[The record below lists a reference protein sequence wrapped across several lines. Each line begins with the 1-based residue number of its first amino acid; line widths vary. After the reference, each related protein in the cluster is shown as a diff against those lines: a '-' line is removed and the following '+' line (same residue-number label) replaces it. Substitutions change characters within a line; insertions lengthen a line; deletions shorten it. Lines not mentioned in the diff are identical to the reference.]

1 VKFCVCQM
9 TAGTTSDK
17 NGRKTKKT
25 GHRRRYKSKTKR
37 KTQNTPPPR
46 AATLKGALAGAS
58 TGRVSGGEATDAP
71 ASKAASTA
79 AAAANGV
86 GSGTKSPPNP
96 MRQTRSDTNKR
107 QRQPQLT
114 VDDQKRKRQS
124 QEQDEKEKKRQ
135 KVMKGRSERSIEAL
149 ALLALSQEWHIAHS
163 TVPWRKVTISYTRE
177 QLRLP
182 PPTDPARPSGSWY
195 NDEIVEAYSHLLR
208 REQAKTRG
216 VMHNNDVITDPRFTY
231 FMMRLHLADP
241 ERDAASITRWTTKF
255 MHPWREKIRRAN
267 ANYIYIPYQANESH
281 WMLLCMST
289 THNTITVYDSLK
301 NEVYKEA
308 ATVMAKL
315 VQEWWQTPMT
325 IIWGSCAQQPSG
337 NGYDCGP
344 CVCLNMRRL
353 MLTRRRPRALTAT
366 RTSREEWG
374 YSNDQAEL
382 DDWRWHITKELA
394 RERIIEKK
402 D

>member
-1 VKFCVCQM
+1 MRVQRG
-9 TAGTTSDK
+9 AGHQTCY
-17 NGRKTKKT
+17 G
-25 GHRRRYKSKTKR
+25 
-37 KTQNTPPPR
+37 Q
-46 AATLKGALAGAS
+46 S
-58 TGRVSGGEATDAP
+58 TE
-71 ASKAASTA
+71 
-79 AAAANGV
+79 
-86 GSGTKSPPNP
+86 
-96 MRQTRSDTNKR
+96 TRSDTNKR

-114 VDDQKRKRQS
+114 VEDQKRKRQL
-124 QEQDEKEKKRQ
+124 QEQEEKEKKRQ
-135 KVMKGRSERSIEAL
+135 KVMEGRTNRAREAL

-177 QLRLP
+177 QQRLP
-182 PPTDPARPSGSWY
+182 PPTDPASPSGSWY

-208 REQAKTRG
+208 REQTKTRG

-231 FMMRLHLADP
+231 FMMRLHVADP

-255 MHPWREKIRRAN
+255 MHPWREEIRRAN
-267 ANYIYIPYQANESH
+267 ANNIYIPYQANECH
-281 WMLLCMST
+281 WLLLCMST
-289 THNTITVYDSLK
+289 THNTITIYDSLK
-301 NEVYKEA
+301 YEVYKEA
-308 ATVMAKL
+308 AKVMAQL
-315 VQEWWQTPMT
+315 VQEWWQKPMT
-325 IIWGSCAQQPSG
+325 IKWGSCAQQPSG

>member
-1 VKFCVCQM
+1 
-9 TAGTTSDK
+9 
-17 NGRKTKKT
+17 
-25 GHRRRYKSKTKR
+25 
-37 KTQNTPPPR
+37 
-46 AATLKGALAGAS
+46 
-58 TGRVSGGEATDAP
+58 
-71 ASKAASTA
+71 
-79 AAAANGV
+79 
-86 GSGTKSPPNP
+86 
-96 MRQTRSDTNKR
+96 
-107 QRQPQLT
+107 
-114 VDDQKRKRQS
+114 
-124 QEQDEKEKKRQ
+124 
-135 KVMKGRSERSIEAL
+135 
-149 ALLALSQEWHIAHS
+149 
-163 TVPWRKVTISYTRE
+163 
-177 QLRLP
+177 
-182 PPTDPARPSGSWY
+182 
-195 NDEIVEAYSHLLR
+195 
-208 REQAKTRG
+208 
-216 VMHNNDVITDPRFTY
+216 MHNNDVITDPRFTY
-231 FMMRLHLADP
+231 FMMRLHVADP

-255 MHPWREKIRRAN
+255 MHPWREEIRRAN
-267 ANYIYIPYQANESH
+267 ANNIYIPYQANENH

-308 ATVMAKL
+308 AKLMAKL

-394 RERIIEKK
+394 RGRIIEKK